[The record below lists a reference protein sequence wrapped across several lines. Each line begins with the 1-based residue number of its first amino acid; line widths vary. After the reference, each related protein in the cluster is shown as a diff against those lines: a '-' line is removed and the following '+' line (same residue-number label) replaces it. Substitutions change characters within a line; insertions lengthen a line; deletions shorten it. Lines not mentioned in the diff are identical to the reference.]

1 MFQKVGSPTVATQ
14 TDFSLTSLDV
24 DKLELACYCKK
35 SGRTGGS
42 VDSAGC
48 LLKKRMIKCDGKSL
62 SLWKLDET
70 EKLLFK
76 QNLHEI
82 YVDTRKAIELKFT
95 AEGNETTIQTTMYP
109 INLRLGSAK
118 KLTLLFERRS
128 EQ

>member
-42 VDSAGC
+42 IDSAGC

-62 SLWKLDET
+62 SLWKFDET

-95 AEGNETTIQTTMYP
+95 AEGNKTTIQTTMYP